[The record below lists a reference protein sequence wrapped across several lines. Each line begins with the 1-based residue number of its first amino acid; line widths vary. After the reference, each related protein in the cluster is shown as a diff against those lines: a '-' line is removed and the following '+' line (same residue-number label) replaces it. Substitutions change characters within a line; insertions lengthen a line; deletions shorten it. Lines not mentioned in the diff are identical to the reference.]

1 MYSAR
6 LALFALPALVA
17 ATAIR
22 RGGGGQ
28 CNTGSL
34 YCCEQTQD
42 PKDAGPSTITLL
54 KSVGVDVNDLT
65 ALIGLNCDPISVV
78 DGSTCSAQAACCTNN
93 YFDGLVNIG
102 CTNVIL

>member
-1 MYSAR
+1 MYSAL
-6 LALFALPALVA
+6 LALFALPALVIA
-17 ATAIR
+17 
-22 RGGGGQ
+22 GGGGQ

-78 DGSTCSAQAACCTNN
+78 DGSTCAQAACCTNN